1 MSYKPLAWTVEDE
14 KVQVYGIPAFW
25 AAMLAGRDTKAMVNM
40 DVFMEEYHI
49 PTPVMKNSTTFA
61 MVEQLWVKLPFLTN
75 SRELQKG
82 ELLVLPF
89 DGGLTDIICENF
101 PPSPAISHD

>member
-14 KVQVYGIPAFW
+14 KVEVHGIPAFW

-49 PTPVMKNSTTFA
+49 PSPVMKTSTAFA
-61 MVEQLWVKLPFLTN
+61 LVEQFWVKLPFFTN
-75 SRELQKG
+75 SRELQAG

-89 DGGLTDIICENF
+89 DGGLADVICENF